1 MVLRSSRWGWI
12 ASSVLLLSVAGGVGC
27 APTVT
32 PDENLS
38 DDELLKLVS
47 SFALNASITCDDI
60 KASFGMPHVPSV
72 ATPGGLGL
80 PYEEV
85 FVENR
90 AGNALRVWYVPA
102 TLDRGTV
109 VLSMGAIGDM
119 SCFLFIVDMLYLHG
133 WSTVIYDPQ
142 GFGGSEGEPS
152 VTALYS
158 DFRTV
163 IDWTRTRV
171 GDTPLTLYGVSIGTI
186 PSVAYAADHP
196 GKIRA
201 VILDAPISLRD
212 ELERFRTVLGTAL
225 EGTLHALDE
234 ELLLENTLPR
244 LEAPALAILY
254 GLDEYVSSSKFEALA
269 AASEA
274 DVAVHWF
281 PELGHARG
289 PYLGS
294 ASYFYLVD
302 QFLNDPAGWQASPAD

>member
-1 MVLRSSRWGWI
+1 MVPRLSRWSRI
-12 ASSVLLLSVAGGVGC
+12 ASSLLLVSVAGLVGC

-32 PDENLS
+32 PDEDLS
-38 DDELLKLVS
+38 DGELLKLVS
-47 SFALNASITCDDI
+47 SFALNASISCDDI

-85 FVENR
+85 FVANR
-90 AGNALRVWYVPA
+90 AGNDLRVWYVPA
-102 TLDRGTV
+102 ALDRGTV

-158 DFRTV
+158 DLRAV
-163 IDWTRTRV
+163 LAWTRERV
-171 GDTPLTLYGVSIGTI
+171 GDEPLTLYGVSIGTI
-186 PSVAYAADHP
+186 PIVAYAADHP
-196 GKIRA
+196 DEIRA

-212 ELERFRTVLGTAL
+212 ELERFRTVLGTAF
-225 EGTLHALDE
+225 ESTLHALNE
-234 ELLLENTLPR
+234 ELLLENTLPQ
-244 LEAPALAILY
+244 LESPALAILY

-269 AASEA
+269 DASGA
-274 DVAVHWF
+274 DVAVQWF

-289 PYLGS
+289 PYLSS

-302 QFLNDPAGWQASPAD
+302 QFLNDPAGWQPPPAD